1 MIVDCM
7 TICFAP
13 PSSNAT
19 NATSPANPTPAIGNA
34 CEACI
39 NDNQGKNFLK
49 NFQNIEEAKFKP
61 QET

>member
-13 PSSNAT
+13 SSS
-19 NATSPANPTPAIGNA
+19 NATSPANPTNATNATNADNATPAIGNA
-34 CEACI
+34 CEASI

-49 NFQNIEEAKFKP
+49 NF
-61 QET
+61 